1 MEFLQSL
8 VDTVTT
14 AASISLNPLSG
25 YGGTGN
31 LANTGL
37 GNTDPVVVA
46 SQLINVF
53 LRLLGAITVILM
65 VYGGWIWIWARGN
78 TEEIQRAKDIIRGSM
93 IGLLVILTSFGVMQF
108 VFYYLTKITNAVA

>member
-1 MEFLQSL
+1 MHLLHQL
-8 VDTVTT
+8 LDTLTT
-14 AASISLNPLSG
+14 ATSISLNPLSG

-37 GNTDPVVVA
+37 GDTDPVVVA
-46 SQLINVF
+46 SQLVNVF
-53 LRLLGAITVILM
+53 LRVLGAVTVILM

-93 IGLLVILTSFGVMQF
+93 IGLIVILASFGIMQF
-108 VFYYLTKITNAVA
+108 VFYYLTKITNAVT